1 MSEESGPV
9 GGTLQNLTTLR
20 ETKHSDS
27 VPIYRMHSDMAFLP
41 GWQSSHSL
49 SGRAS
54 PTSKLAKNKSIRDGN
69 PTLVSTI
76 ARDGAR
82 RSTLINKVASDSTA
96 TTTAAVAVTENGST
110 IGTNYHS
117 MGIPLS
123 SRDNFAATIRQRSS
137 DSTCKLRANVRLSP
151 LESIKSTPSQLLHL
165 EPLPST
171 DSNPTQAPANPT
183 QLTMESIVSD
193 FKQFQE
199 AMQHPCM
206 LLGIIPSENDN
217 EVHNELD
224 SLCNELLT
232 TLAELETSLEDIT
245 SWKDDFLKQS
255 VPSHIKLELTILF
268 ARLFRSKSDL
278 HEPFFELIKSVRL
291 YSRPWMEKRNALYKL
306 QEEYQRNHEVV
317 DIAIRKLENM
327 DLQLHKIKASNRV
340 NLWERLMTKV
350 MMFQKSTPSS
360 LTNAAG
366 SNISNNANKYL
377 PVAEPT
383 SDWPRININQSP
395 LSGGTLLAPHQSTI
409 PTDCFS
415 STHTNDFA
423 FLKLQENIRMYIVDE
438 PDWLQN
444 SRIQLKRFKAH
455 LKTNFPG
462 IRKIWP
468 HILRRPLP
476 IPGPSINYI
485 STKTGTIIMNKRH
498 FPRSR
503 AYSCQDFKEIK
514 EYSHKVNENRS
525 ATTVTEKDHSNQL
538 VVFSG
543 HPQKNSNTTNKEV
556 DRRIRVPR
564 TLAYLRSNSFNTL
577 HDLGESP
584 QLYRPLVN
592 NHKVHT
598 VDRSDMCLNNESDFD
613 SVDTASETVSESDN
627 YSDLDS
633 KYFQRFR
640 EEDIQDVVSKFMDSH
655 QIRPKSIGSNDENG
669 VEDPFQNMDTKK
681 EFFSMQEM
689 IELTL
694 LHAQQMHIMQTEY
707 NDRFNHLSDQLDQAH
722 IDQAEL
728 DVEWERKYAQMQ
740 DRAQKRV
747 SQTTSQQC
755 SDSSSS
761 EKDDSDHRNNSV
773 HNQSLDPLE
782 NLHDNSRLINDVH
795 TQKYHLGHEG
805 VEDPSHL
812 RLEKLRERT
821 ERRRIET
828 IKKRAHFKKP
838 VKREL
843 PPWRPPKFTSTPMAM
858 SFMERLRWFTEIS
871 LRKRTESRINATR
884 LEMIANEQKLEHLQ
898 RNTLVDV
905 EETQS
910 NMIESS
916 GIMAEF
922 MPMPGKVPVSK
933 PSRDR
938 LTGQGTAL
946 PWGGRF
952 KTHFLQQPA
961 ANRIN
966 VLNLFDVAMNIP
978 SVHPKK
984 YDNNEG

>member
-69 PTLVSTI
+69 PTLVST
-76 ARDGAR
+76 
-82 RSTLINKVASDSTA
+82 
-96 TTTAAVAVTENGST
+96 
-110 IGTNYHS
+110 
-117 MGIPLS
+117 
-123 SRDNFAATIRQRSS
+123 ATIRQRSS

-278 HEPFFELIKSVRL
+278 HEPFFELIKAVRL

-327 DLQLHKIKASNRV
+327 DLQLVIAS

-366 SNISNNANKYL
+366 SNIRL
-377 PVAEPT
+377 AE
-383 SDWPRININQSP
+383 NQHQSIAS
-395 LSGGTLLAPHQSTI
+395 SGGTLLAPHQSTI

-543 HPQKNSNTTNKEV
+543 HPQKNSNTTNKEM

-564 TLAYLRSNSFNTL
+564 TLAHLRSNSFNTL

-978 SVHPKK
+978 SVHPKNMIIMK
-984 YDNNEG
+984 DRLSDNIRLHSHCN

>member
-69 PTLVSTI
+69 PTLVST
-76 ARDGAR
+76 
-82 RSTLINKVASDSTA
+82 
-96 TTTAAVAVTENGST
+96 
-110 IGTNYHS
+110 
-117 MGIPLS
+117 
-123 SRDNFAATIRQRSS
+123 ATIRQRSS

-278 HEPFFELIKSVRL
+278 HEPFFELIKAVRL

-543 HPQKNSNTTNKEV
+543 HPQKNSNTTNKEM

-564 TLAYLRSNSFNTL
+564 TLAHLRSNSFNTL

-761 EKDDSDHRNNSV
+761 EKDDSDHRNN
-773 HNQSLDPLE
+773 
-782 NLHDNSRLINDVH
+782 
-795 TQKYHLGHEG
+795 K
-805 VEDPSHL
+805 DPSHL

-858 SFMERLRWFTEIS
+858 SPTN
-871 LRKRTESRINATR
+871 K
-884 LEMIANEQKLEHLQ
+884 KLEHLQ

>member
-278 HEPFFELIKSVRL
+278 HEPFFELIKAVRL

-366 SNISNNANKYL
+366 SNI
-377 PVAEPT
+377 
-383 SDWPRININQSP
+383 
-395 LSGGTLLAPHQSTI
+395 
-409 PTDCFS
+409 
-415 STHTNDFA
+415 
-423 FLKLQENIRMYIVDE
+423 
-438 PDWLQN
+438 
-444 SRIQLKRFKAH
+444 
-455 LKTNFPG
+455 
-462 IRKIWP
+462 RKIWP

-514 EYSHKVNENRS
+514 EYSHK
-525 ATTVTEKDHSNQL
+525 
-538 VVFSG
+538 
-543 HPQKNSNTTNKEV
+543 EV

-564 TLAYLRSNSFNTL
+564 TLAHLRSNSFNTL